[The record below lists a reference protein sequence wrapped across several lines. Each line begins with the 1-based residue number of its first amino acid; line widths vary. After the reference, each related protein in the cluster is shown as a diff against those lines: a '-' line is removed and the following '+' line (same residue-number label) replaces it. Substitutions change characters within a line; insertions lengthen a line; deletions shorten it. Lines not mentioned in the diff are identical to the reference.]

1 MNKLTSTPLITI
13 TNTNDVINYPKA
25 SVFFILSLP
34 SNGNS
39 NNIKENFEAVA
50 KKHHATCYFAILTNS
65 DVKSVVISKTEV
77 GIIKKIVIAIY
88 Y

>member
-13 TNTNDVINYPKA
+13 TNTNDIINYPNA

-50 KKHHATCYFAILTNS
+50 KKHHATCYFAILTNN
-65 DVKSVVISKTEV
+65 DVNNVIISKIEV
-77 GIIKKIVIAIY
+77 GIVNK
-88 Y
+88 